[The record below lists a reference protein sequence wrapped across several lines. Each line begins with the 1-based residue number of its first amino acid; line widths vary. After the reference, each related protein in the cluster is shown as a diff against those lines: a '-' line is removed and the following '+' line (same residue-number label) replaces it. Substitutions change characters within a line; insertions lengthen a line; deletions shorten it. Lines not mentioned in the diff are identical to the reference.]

1 VAGIC
6 DLILSQKEDDNMRQ
20 VTLELDGQKTR
31 INVFVRKFIENV
43 VRGIV
48 ASLDDVPENPR
59 SIVIRIENE
68 TKNG

>member
-1 VAGIC
+1 
-6 DLILSQKEDDNMRQ
+6 MRQ